1 MNERE
6 LRLPRQVYRLRI
18 FGLALGFVCIGTVFL
33 ERGASAPAWALLAAH
48 GLVWPHV
55 AWYLART
62 SADPHRAERANLVVD
77 SALGGVFVALM
88 QFPLLPSVL
97 IVAMLS
103 MDKIGWGWR
112 FLGKACG
119 AMTFTCAV
127 TTVLT
132 GATLQP
138 FTSMP
143 MIAASIP
150 LMVAYPFAVAFVSER
165 SGRLARERR
174 HAVEQTAALREQ
186 LAHIA
191 RVGTLGEMA
200 AGLAHELNQPL
211 TAIHLEASTAL
222 ELNPGGVPEDLRDG
236 LARISEQS
244 LRAGEIVRR
253 MRTFARRGHARRE
266 ALQVGH
272 LVNEVLALLDHDL
285 RHNRIET
292 RLAIPETLPPV
303 FVDRIEIQQVL
314 VNLIRNA
321 VEAMAAP
328 SIAARRLT
336 IGAEAA
342 GPYVR
347 VSITD
352 TGGGVD
358 PDVLARLFHPF
369 QTTKAAGMGLG
380 LSICQSLVEANGGR
394 VGAGPHPAGGALF
407 FFDVPAA
414 GADQLS

>member
-1 MNERE
+1 M
-6 LRLPRQVYRLRI
+6 L
-18 FGLALGFVCIGTVFL
+18 CIGTVFY
-33 ERGASAPAWALLAAH
+33 ERGASPSAWGLLAAH
-48 GLVWPHV
+48 GLVWPHA
-55 AWYLART
+55 AWYLAKA
-62 SADPHRAERANLVVD
+62 SADPHRAERANLIVD

-103 MDKIGWGWR
+103 MDKIGRGWR
-112 FLGKACG
+112 FLGRACG
-119 AMTFTCAV
+119 AMALTCLV
-127 TTVLT
+127 TALLT
-132 GATLQP
+132 GASLQA

-150 LMVAYPFAVAFVSER
+150 LMVAYPFAIAFVSER

-211 TAIHLEASTAL
+211 TAIYLEASTAL
-222 ELNPGGVPEDLRDG
+222 ELNLQGVPDDLRDG
-236 LARISEQS
+236 LARIGEQS
-244 LRAGEIVRR
+244 MRAGDIVRR

-266 ALQVGH
+266 AIPLGEV
-272 LVNEVLALLDHDL
+272 VREVLALLDHDL
-285 RHNRIET
+285 RHSGVAT
-292 RLAIPETLPPV
+292 TVLTPDTLPPAL
-303 FVDRIEIQQVL
+303 VDRIEIQQVL

-321 VEAMAAP
+321 LEAMANP
-328 SIAARRLT
+328 SITVRRLT
-336 IGAEAA
+336 ITAA
-342 GPYVR
+342 GAGDQRR
-347 VSITD
+347 VSIAD

-358 PDVLARLFHPF
+358 PAVLARLFHPF
-369 QTTKAAGMGLG
+369 QTTKAAGLGLG

-394 VGAGPHPAGGALF
+394 ARAGLHLAGGALF

-414 GADQLS
+414 

>member
-1 MNERE
+1 MTERE
-6 LRLPRQVYRLRI
+6 LRLSRQVYRLRI
-18 FGLALGFVCIGTVFL
+18 LGLALGFLCIATVFY
-33 ERGASAPAWALLAAH
+33 ERGASPSAWTLLIAH
-48 GLVWPHV
+48 GLVWPHA
-55 AWYLART
+55 AWLAAKT

-112 FLGKACG
+112 FLARACG
-119 AMTFTCAV
+119 AMALTCAV
-127 TTVLT
+127 TTLLT
-132 GATLQP
+132 GATLQW

-150 LMVAYPFAVAFVSER
+150 LMVAYPFAIALVSER

-174 HAVEQTAALREQ
+174 HAVEQTALLREQ

-211 TAIHLEASTAL
+211 TAIHLEASTVL
-222 ELNPGGVPEDLRDG
+222 ELSPQGVPGDLRDS
-236 LARISEQS
+236 LARIGEQS
-244 LRAGEIVRR
+244 LRAGDIVRR

-266 ALQVGH
+266 AIPIGQ
-272 LVNEVLALLDHDL
+272 LVHEVLALLDHEV
-285 RHNRIET
+285 RHSGVAT
-292 RLAIPETLPPV
+292 VVLVPDALPPAL
-303 FVDRIEIQQVL
+303 VDRIELQQVL

-321 VEAMAAP
+321 LEAMSARP
-328 SIAARRLT
+328 IDARRLT
-336 IGAEAA
+336 ITAVTA
-342 GPYVR
+342 GDLLR
-347 VSITD
+347 VSIAD

-358 PDVLARLFHPF
+358 PEVLARLFHPF
-369 QTTKAAGMGLG
+369 QTTKATGLGLG

-414 GADQLS
+414 